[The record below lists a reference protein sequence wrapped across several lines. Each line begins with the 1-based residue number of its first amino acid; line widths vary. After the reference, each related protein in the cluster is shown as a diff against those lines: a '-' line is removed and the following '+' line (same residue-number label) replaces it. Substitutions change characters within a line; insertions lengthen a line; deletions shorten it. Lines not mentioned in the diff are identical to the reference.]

1 MSEKKIF
8 TLSILTDN
16 IVGLMQRVVTV
27 FTKRKLNIDSF
38 SASPTEYES
47 IYRFTVV
54 LETTEKIVQ
63 SVAKALENIVEVYRV
78 IVYEDEDL
86 VYQELA
92 LYKVSTKVISES
104 NQIENLVREYNAR
117 ILFIGKDYTIIEKT
131 GHQART
137 QELFE
142 KLKPF
147 GVFGFSRTGRVAL
160 SNKPMTKVNKFLE
173 KILDQEKVQFKEVK
187 N

>member
-1 MSEKKIF
+1 MEEIKTY

-16 IVGLMQRVVTV
+16 IVGLTQRVVTV
-27 FTKRKLNIDSF
+27 FTRRKLNIDSF
-38 SASPTEYES
+38 SASQTENES
-47 IYRFTVV
+47 IYRFTIM
-54 LETTEKIVQ
+54 LQTNERIVE

-92 LYKVSTKVISES
+92 LYKVSTKVISAS
-104 NQIENLVREYNAR
+104 NQIENIVRAFNAR
-117 ILFIGKDYTIIEKT
+117 ILFIGQEYTIIEKA
-131 GHQART
+131 GHKERT

-147 GVFGFSRTGRVAL
+147 GVFGFSRSGRVAL
-160 SNKPMTKVNKFLE
+160 SNKPMTRVNKFLE
-173 KILDQEKVQFKEVK
+173 KILEKDRVEFKSV
-187 N
+187 